1 VKLGERG
8 AVLVPQDG
16 PPLIQ
21 RAIRAPVVVDTT
33 GAGDTFT
40 AAYAVALVE
49 HQSPSESLRFAGS
62 IFPLSIWHF
71 TSSDWIDVGTGV
83 WQLGSCHQSL
93 KGAT

>member
-1 VKLGERG
+1 MKLGERG
-8 AVLVPQDG
+8 AILVPQDG

-62 IFPLSIWHF
+62 IFPSAFGNLHLQIGLMC
-71 TSSDWIDVGTGV
+71 TLEYGN
-83 WQLGSCHQSL
+83 
-93 KGAT
+93 

>member
-1 VKLGERG
+1 MGASYQAAAKIQLMGVRNVLVKLGVRG
-8 AVLVPQDG
+8 AILVPQDG

-62 IFPLSIWHF
+62 IFPLSIWQF
-71 TSSDWIDVGTGV
+71 YIFRLD
-83 WQLGSCHQSL
+83 
-93 KGAT
+93 